1 MEEKTINIFWMYPD
15 MLNLHGD
22 RGNILALGKIADKM
36 GLTLNVTKI
45 ERFNEK
51 IDFEKADIML
61 FSPGELR
68 VALKVLD
75 RLKDDIRE
83 IEKFVAD
90 NKYMVVIGTTG
101 SIFGKEIELLEDNK
115 IVKGLDF
122 FNMYSKERNSVIGD
136 DVYFSINDRQEIIG
150 SQIQML
156 DFDVNESEILG
167 NVKYGYGNNGNK
179 TEGARVKNLIFT
191 NTLGPV
197 FIKNPWW
204 AESILGDIA
213 AKKGIEVKEIPV
225 EHYEIEIKSFN
236 SIKELIDKKMGK
248 IETTEI

>member
-1 MEEKTINIFWMYPD
+1 MEEKSINVFWMYPD

-22 RGNILALGKIADKM
+22 RGNLLALGKVADKM
-36 GLTLNVTKI
+36 GLTLNVTKM

-51 IDFEKADIML
+51 IDYEKADIML

-83 IEKFVAD
+83 VEKYVAA
-90 NKYMVVIGTTG
+90 NKYIIVIGTTG
-101 SIFGKEIELLEDNK
+101 SIFGKEIELLEDKK

-122 FNMYSKERNSVIGD
+122 LDMYSKERSTVIGD
-136 DVYFSINDRQEIIG
+136 DIYFSIDDKQEIIG

-156 DFDVNESEILG
+156 DFDVKEAESLG
-167 NVKYGYGNNGNK
+167 TVKYGYGNNGSK

-191 NTLGPV
+191 NALGPV
-197 FIKNPWW
+197 FVKNPWW

-213 AKKGIEVKEIPV
+213 ISKRLEVKEIPV

-236 SIKELIDKKMGK
+236 SIKELIDKKLGK
-248 IETTEI
+248 TETT